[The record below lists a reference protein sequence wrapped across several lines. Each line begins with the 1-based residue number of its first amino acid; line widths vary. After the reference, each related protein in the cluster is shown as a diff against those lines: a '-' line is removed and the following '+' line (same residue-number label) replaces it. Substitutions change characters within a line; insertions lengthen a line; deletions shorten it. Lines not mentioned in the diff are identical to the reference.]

1 MLFRSSFTRPSAEFS
16 TKDAI
21 LVNVDAIITS
31 PSGRVKGTFS
41 IPDPKISSNPQFR
54 TGQVSFRLT
63 SSPTNIVSTDPV
75 TAGETNYSAVGILQT
90 EQETIIATRNAELRR
105 ISVSQSTE
113 IRSEIQFFNNDINDS
128 DIGDGSAADAS
139 AGVSGATSGA
149 TGGVSGAC
157 TDPLAQTF
165 LVDVNGGMFVTSVDL
180 FFESKDDNLPV
191 TVEVREV
198 QNGFPGP
205 RVIPF
210 GRVVKDPD
218 DVVIDSSAQTATNFK
233 FESPVYLQNGLEYC
247 IAVLANVPT
256 YKVWIARMGETEVQ
270 STLAQ
275 AQVGG
280 TADAAQNVLFSDRK
294 SVV

>member
-1 MLFRSSFTRPSAEFS
+1 VLFRSSFTRPSAGFS
-16 TKDAI
+16 TNDAS
-21 LVNVDAIITS
+21 LVNGDAIITS

-41 IPDPKISSNPQFR
+41 IPDPKISGNPQFR

-165 LVDVNGGMFVTSVDL
+165 L
-180 FFESKDDNLPV
+180 
-191 TVEVREV
+191 
-198 QNGFPGP
+198 
-205 RVIPF
+205 
-210 GRVVKDPD
+210 
-218 DVVIDSSAQTATNFK
+218 
-233 FESPVYLQNGLEYC
+233 
-247 IAVLANVPT
+247 
-256 YKVWIARMGETEVQ
+256 
-270 STLAQ
+270 
-275 AQVGG
+275 
-280 TADAAQNVLFSDRK
+280 DRK
-294 SVV
+294 STRLNSSTGYISYAVFCLKNKNYKTHSKPKTNKRITDNVKLNKEVIR